1 MASTILD
8 PTHPS
13 DPDLRMSAWRR
24 NRAYFAGLAPATALL
39 ALFFVFPAGWALYS
53 SFTNEALIGRDAQ
66 NPSWIGLDNYRRL
79 VDDPDFVQVLRNSL
93 VFVFGS
99 AIVGQFAVG
108 LGVALLIDHAESRRY
123 KLTNLAYGAV
133 LLAWV
138 NPAII
143 AGFLWIAMYD
153 FYFGSLNKGLDL
165 LGLGPVNWLGDS
177 PMLAVVVA
185 NVWRGTAF
193 AMLIFMGALRTIP
206 TQIYEAARVDGA
218 GPWRRFWDHTLP
230 NLRYVATLTLLSVTI
245 STFGTFILIQTLTN
259 GGPGI
264 RTETIALYA
273 YHLAFRDYE
282 IGYGSSIAVVMLVL
296 NLLFATFYLRVARPR
311 S

>member
-8 PTHPS
+8 PTHAS
-13 DPDLRMSAWRR
+13 DPGHRMSAWRR

-79 VDDPDFVQVLRNSL
+79 FDDPDFVEVLRNSL

-138 NPAII
+138 NPA
-143 AGFLWIAMYD
+143 GQ
-153 FYFGSLNKGLDL
+153 SHLN
-165 LGLGPVNWLGDS
+165 
-177 PMLAVVVA
+177 
-185 NVWRGTAF
+185 F
-193 AMLIFMGALRTIP
+193 
-206 TQIYEAARVDGA
+206 
-218 GPWRRFWDHTLP
+218 
-230 NLRYVATLTLLSVTI
+230 
-245 STFGTFILIQTLTN
+245 
-259 GGPGI
+259 
-264 RTETIALYA
+264 
-273 YHLAFRDYE
+273 
-282 IGYGSSIAVVMLVL
+282 
-296 NLLFATFYLRVARPR
+296 ARPLTGLCGVIR
-311 S
+311 SSNWVITSLVRVENLGKSGSRRWLVSR